1 MPQRVWKVMISP
13 VIAIILIGCSG
24 GGGALGPTRSSE
36 DVLETAKAVAE
47 ITRHAT
53 FQTPPPTPVTPSPTS
68 PPLTETPAPTDT
80 PLSATP
86 MVSANYNAYVRVS
99 PGEDKGHVGFFLQ
112 DQNAVVIGR
121 FENSISGTWWLI
133 QRLEGGDDGWIWGG
147 AVTFVGDE
155 SVVPLVEIMP

>member
-1 MPQRVWKVMISP
+1 MSYRIWKFMLTP
-13 VIAIILIGCSG
+13 LIAIFLIGCSSSG
-24 GGGALGPTRSSE
+24 SASESTRSSE

-53 FQTPPPTPVTPSPTS
+53 FQTPPPTPVTPSPTIL
-68 PPLTETPAPTDT
+68 PLTETPVPTET

-86 MVSANYNAYVRVS
+86 MVTSNYNAYVRES
-99 PGEDKGHVGFFLQ
+99 PSEDQAHLGFFLL
-112 DQNAVVIGR
+112 DQSAVVVGK

-133 QRLEGGDDGWIWGG
+133 QRVDEVRDGWVWGG

-155 SVVPLVEIMP
+155 SVVPIIETMP

>member
-1 MPQRVWKVMISP
+1 MPHRVWKVILTP
-13 VIAIILIGCSG
+13 LIVIILSGCSSNG
-24 GGGALGPTRSSE
+24 SAAEPTRSSE

-53 FQTPPPTPVTPSPTS
+53 FQTPPPTPVTPSPTI
-68 PPLTETPAPTDT
+68 PPLTETPVPTET

-86 MVSANYNAYVRVS
+86 MVTSNYNAYVRVS
-99 PGEDKGHVGFFLQ
+99 PSEDQAHLGFFLL
-112 DQNAVVIGR
+112 DQSAVVAGR

-133 QRLEGGDDGWIWGG
+133 QRVDELKDGWVWGG

-155 SVVPLVEIMP
+155 SVVPLIENMP